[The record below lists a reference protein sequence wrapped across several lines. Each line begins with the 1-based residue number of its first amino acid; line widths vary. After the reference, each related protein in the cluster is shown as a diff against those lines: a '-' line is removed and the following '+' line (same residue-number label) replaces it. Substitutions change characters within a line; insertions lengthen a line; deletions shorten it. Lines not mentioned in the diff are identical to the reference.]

1 MEMNA
6 PIKLELSIYAVNHE
20 TGTQATLNV
29 SLPLGQYPT
38 PDTIRELIKKNVALL
53 PEGYELMNKK
63 EFFNAYLAEE
73 YGSQETFA
81 TPGSPDF
88 DENYVQ
94 GSDK

>member
-6 PIKLELSIYAVNHE
+6 PIKFELGIYGINQE
-20 TGTQATLNV
+20 TGTQAIV
-29 SLPLGQYPT
+29 KASLPLGQYPT
-38 PDTIRELIKKNVALL
+38 PETIRSLIKQAEDSL

-63 EFFNAYLAEE
+63 EFFNAYLAQE

-88 DENYVQ
+88 DETYVQ
-94 GSDK
+94 GTQ

>member
-6 PIKLELSIYAVNHE
+6 PIKLELGIYGINQE
-20 TGTQATLNV
+20 TGTQAIV
-29 SLPLGQYPT
+29 KASLPLGQYPT
-38 PDTIRELIKKNVALL
+38 PETIRSLIKQAEDSL

-88 DENYVQ
+88 NETYVQ
-94 GSDK
+94 GTQ

>member
-6 PIKLELSIYAVNHE
+6 PIKLELGIYGINQE
-20 TGTQATLNV
+20 TGTQAIV
-29 SLPLGQYPT
+29 KASLPLGQYPT
-38 PDTIRELIKKNVALL
+38 PETIRSLIKQAEDSL

-63 EFFNAYLAEE
+63 ESFNAYLAEE

-88 DENYVQ
+88 DETYVQ
-94 GSDK
+94 GTQ

>member
-6 PIKLELSIYAVNHE
+6 PIKLELSIYGLNPE
-20 TGTQATLNV
+20 TGTQAIV
-29 SLPLGQYPT
+29 KASLPLGQYPT
-38 PDTIRELIKKNVALL
+38 RETIQALIKQAEESL

-88 DENYVQ
+88 DETYVQ
-94 GSDK
+94 GTQ